1 MKKRKILIV
10 LLTVLAVVIVGG
22 AALYLK
28 LSQNLAQLEA
38 LTITEVDLSRAADGD
53 YTGSYSTFP
62 VSAEVRV
69 SIADHRITAIELVRH
84 DHGQGKPAEVIPQQ
98 VVAAQSLQVDSISGA
113 TYSSRVILKAIEAAL
128 LEATR

>member
-53 YTGSYSTFP
+53 YT
-62 VSAEVRV
+62 
-69 SIADHRITAIELVRH
+69 
-84 DHGQGKPAEVIPQQ
+84 EVIPLSRFPPKS
-98 VVAAQSLQVDSISGA
+98 VWASLIIGSPP
-113 TYSSRVILKAIEAAL
+113 SSWSHMTMARAS
-128 LEATR
+128 RPR